1 MPPYDIEACVD
12 TLAQALAAE
21 KQGATRIELCS
32 RLDLDGLTPDQELIQ
47 AALAQLNI
55 PIHVMIRPRAGDFT
69 YNPAEIAQMEADI
82 LFCKNNGVPGVVF
95 GALNPKGEL
104 NLPLTAHLANLA
116 KPMNVV
122 IHKAID
128 QTANPLEE
136 FKKLIDLGLVD
147 FVLTSGGYPTAAA
160 GLSILKDMINAAKGK
175 PRVIVA
181 GKVTQDNVADL
192 HQKIQSRDYH
202 GRLIVGSLD
211 QRSI

>member
-1 MPPYDIEACVD
+1 MPAYEIEVCVD
-12 TLAQALAAE
+12 SLEQALAAE
-21 KQGATRIELCS
+21 KQGATRLELCS
-32 RLDLDGLTPDQELIQ
+32 RLDLDGLTPDQGFIQ

-69 YNPAEIAQMEADI
+69 YTPSEIAQMEADI

-95 GALNPKGEL
+95 GALNPQAEL
-104 NLPLTAHLANLA
+104 DLPLITHLANLA

-136 FKKLIDLGLVD
+136 FKKLVALGVVD

-160 GLSILKDMINAAKGK
+160 GLSILKDMINAAKGN

-181 GKVTQDNVADL
+181 GKVTQANVADL
-192 HQKIQSRDYH
+192 HQKIQSLDYH

-211 QRSI
+211 